1 MPKKDRMKK
10 ALIIINVSKDE
21 SMTLAQEIAAYITK
35 IGVQH
40 EFLSFDGFVDNTD
53 FKGFDFVISLGGD
66 GTVLYAA
73 RNASKYGL
81 PVFPVNLGEFGF
93 IASVQPE
100 DWQKE
105 LKVFMDGK
113 ALFEKRSMLKIDVL
127 REGKKVYSSLS
138 LNDAVI
144 SAERGVSTIM
154 LSVKR
159 NSLPLCRLKADGLIV
174 ATPTGSTA
182 YSAAAGGP
190 IVSPE
195 VEAFVLT
202 PLNSFSLS
210 SRPIVLSPDSKLEI
224 SIEKSRIKGICL
236 TVDGQ
241 EPFALN
247 YGDIITIVMNKKKA
261 LLVAGSE
268 EKFYNALRSKL
279 NWSGVPHA

>member
-1 MPKKDRMKK
+1 MKK
-10 ALIIINVSKDE
+10 ALLIINVCKDE
-21 SMTLAQEIAAYITK
+21 SMTLASEIAAYLK
-35 IGVQH
+35 SQGVQSD
-40 EFLSFDGFVDNTD
+40 FLSFDGFVDNTD

-73 RNASKYGL
+73 RNSSKYGL

-93 IASVQPE
+93 IASVQPDE
-100 DWQKE
+100 WKKE
-105 LKVFMDGK
+105 LNIFLDGK
-113 ALFEKRSMLKIDVL
+113 AVFEKRSMLKVQVM

-144 SAERGVSTIM
+144 SATRGVATIM

-159 NSLPLCRLKADGLIV
+159 NNLPLCRLKADGLILS
-174 ATPTGSTA
+174 TPTGSTA

-190 IVSPE
+190 IVSPDL
-195 VEAFVLT
+195 EAFVLT

-210 SRPIVLSPDSKLEI
+210 SRPVVLSPDSKLEVTV
-224 SIEKSRIKGICL
+224 EKCRARDINIA
-236 TVDGQ
+236 VDGQ
-241 EPFALN
+241 EPFPLKM
-247 YGDIITIVMNKKKA
+247 GDEILIVMNKKKA
-261 LLVAGSE
+261 KLVAGSA

>member
-1 MPKKDRMKK
+1 MNK

-21 SMTLAQEIAAYITK
+21 SMTLAKEIAEYLNK
-35 IGVQH
+35 KGIGH
-40 EFLSFDGFVDNTD
+40 DFYSFDGFADNTD
-53 FKGFDFVISLGGD
+53 FKDYDFVITLGGD
-66 GTVLYAA
+66 GTVLYGA

-105 LKVFMDGK
+105 LKTFLDGK
-113 ALFEKRSMLKIDVL
+113 AVFEKRSMLKVTVL
-127 REGKKVYSSLS
+127 RGDKKVYSSLS

-144 SAERGVSTIM
+144 SAARGVSTIM

-159 NSLPLCRLKADGLIV
+159 NDLPLCNLKADGLILS
-174 ATPTGSTA
+174 TPTGSTA

-190 IVSPE
+190 ILAPE
-195 VEAFVLT
+195 LEAFALT

-210 SRPIVLSPDSKLEI
+210 SRPVVLSPDSLLEVT
-224 SIEKSRIKGICL
+224 IEKCRAKDISL

-241 EPFALN
+241 EPFSLKL
-247 YGDIITIVMNKKKA
+247 GDTVFVNMNRKKA
-261 LLVAGSE
+261 KLVAGSA

>member
-1 MPKKDRMKK
+1 MKK
-10 ALIIINVSKDE
+10 ALIIINVSKEE
-21 SMTLAQEIAAYITK
+21 SMTLAQEIAEYLTK
-35 IGVQH
+35 KGVEH
-40 EFLSFDGFVDNTD
+40 SFLSFDGFVDNTD
-53 FKGFDFVISLGGD
+53 FKGYDFVISLGGD

-93 IASVQPE
+93 IASVQPDE
-100 DWQKE
+100 WQKE
-105 LKVFMDGK
+105 LKIFMDGK
-113 ALFEKRSMLKIDVL
+113 ALFEKRSMLKIEVL
-127 REGKKVYSSLS
+127 RDGKKVYSSLS
-138 LNDAVI
+138 LNDAVV

-159 NSLPLCRLKADGLIV
+159 NSLPLCRLKADGLIA

-210 SRPIVLSPDSKLEI
+210 SRPIVLSPDSRLEI
-224 SIEKSRIKGICL
+224 TVEKSRIKGICL

-241 EPFALN
+241 EPFAIK
-247 YGDIITIVMNKKKA
+247 YGDVITIIMNKKKA

>member
-1 MPKKDRMKK
+1 MKK

-21 SMTLAQEIAAYITK
+21 SMTLAKEIASYLKKKDVAYD
-35 IGVQH
+35 
-40 EFLSFDGFVDNTD
+40 FLSFDGFVDNTD
-53 FKGFDFVISLGGD
+53 FKGYDFVISLGGD

-73 RNASKYGL
+73 RNSSKYGL

-105 LKVFMDGK
+105 LKLFMDGK
-113 ALFEKRSMLKIDVL
+113 AVFEKRSMLKVEV
-127 REGKKVYSSLS
+127 RRNGKRVYSSLS

-159 NSLPLCRLKADGLIV
+159 NSLPLCRLKADGLIL

-202 PLNSFSLS
+202 PLNPFSLS
-210 SRPIVLSPDSKLEI
+210 SRPIVLSPDSNLEI
-224 SIEKSRIKGICL
+224 AVEKSRIKGICL

-241 EPFALN
+241 EPFGIQF
-247 YGDIITIVMNKKKA
+247 GDIISVVLNKKKA
-261 LLVAGSE
+261 KLVAGSE

>member
-1 MPKKDRMKK
+1 MKK

-21 SMTLAQEIAAYITK
+21 SMTLAQEIARYLQKKDIKA
-35 IGVQH
+35 
-40 EFLSFDGFVDNTD
+40 EFLSFDGFVDNCD

-100 DWQKE
+100 DWQNE
-105 LKVFMDGK
+105 LKLFLDGK
-113 ALFEKRSMLKIDVL
+113 SVFEKRSMLKVEVL
-127 REGKKVYSSLS
+127 RDGKKVYTSLS

-159 NSLPLCRLKADGLIV
+159 NSLPLCRLKADGLIL

-210 SRPIVLSPDSKLEI
+210 SRPLVLSPDSKLEI

-236 TVDGQ
+236 TVDRQ
-241 EPFALN
+241 EPFALA
-247 YGDIITIVMNKKKA
+247 YGDNICVSLNKKKA
-261 LLVAGSE
+261 LLVAVSA

>member
-1 MPKKDRMKK
+1 MKK

-21 SMTLAQEIAAYITK
+21 SMTLAKEIASYLKKKEVAYD
-35 IGVQH
+35 
-40 EFLSFDGFVDNTD
+40 FLSFDGFVDNTD
-53 FKGFDFVISLGGD
+53 FKVYDFVISLGGD

-73 RNASKYGL
+73 RNSSKYGL

-105 LKVFMDGK
+105 LKLFMDGK
-113 ALFEKRSMLKIDVL
+113 AVFEKRSMLKVEVI
-127 REGKKVYSSLS
+127 RNGKKVYSSLS

-159 NSLPLCRLKADGLIV
+159 NSLPLCRLKADGLIL

-202 PLNSFSLS
+202 PLNPFSLS
-210 SRPIVLSPDSKLEI
+210 SRPIVLSPDSNLEI
-224 SIEKSRIKGICL
+224 TVEKSRIKGICL

-241 EPFALN
+241 EPFGIQF
-247 YGDIITIVMNKKKA
+247 GDIISVVLNKKKA
-261 LLVAGSE
+261 KLVAGSE

>member
-1 MPKKDRMKK
+1 MSK

-21 SMTLAQEIAAYITK
+21 SMTLAKEIAAWLEK
-35 IGVQH
+35 NNVQH
-40 EFLSFDGFVDNTD
+40 DFLSFDGFVDNTD
-53 FKGFDFVISLGGD
+53 FKGYDFVISLGGD

-73 RNASKYGL
+73 RNASKYGI

-100 DWQKE
+100 DWKKE
-105 LKVFMDGK
+105 LKDFLSGK
-113 ALFEKRSMLKIDVL
+113 AVFEKRTMLKVEVL
-127 REGKKVYSSLS
+127 RDGKKVYTSLS

-159 NSLPLCRLKADGLIV
+159 NSLPLCRLKADGLIL

-210 SRPIVLSPDSKLEI
+210 SRPVVLSPDSKLEI
-224 SIEKSRIKGICL
+224 SVEKSRIKGICL

-241 EPFALN
+241 EPFPLK
-247 YGDIITIVMNKKKA
+247 YGDIISVVLNKKKA
-261 LLVAGSE
+261 KLVAGSE

>member
-1 MPKKDRMKK
+1 MKK
-10 ALIIINVSKDE
+10 TLIIINVSKDE
-21 SMTLAQEIAAYITK
+21 SMTLAKEIASYLKKKDVAYD
-35 IGVQH
+35 
-40 EFLSFDGFVDNTD
+40 FLSFDGFVDNTD
-53 FKGFDFVISLGGD
+53 FKGYDFVISLGGD

-73 RNASKYGL
+73 RNSSKYGL

-105 LKVFMDGK
+105 LKLFMDGK
-113 ALFEKRSMLKIDVL
+113 AVFEKRSMLKVEVI
-127 REGKKVYSSLS
+127 RNGKKVYSSLS

-159 NSLPLCRLKADGLIV
+159 NSLPLCRLKADGLIL

-202 PLNSFSLS
+202 PLNPFSLS
-210 SRPIVLSPDSKLEI
+210 SRPIVLSPDSNLEI
-224 SIEKSRIKGICL
+224 TVEKSRIKGICL

-241 EPFALN
+241 EPFGIQF
-247 YGDIITIVMNKKKA
+247 GDIISVVLNKKKA
-261 LLVAGSE
+261 KLVAGSE

>member
-1 MPKKDRMKK
+1 MNK
-10 ALIIINVSKDE
+10 ALLIINVSKDE
-21 SMTLAQEIAAYITK
+21 SMTLAQEIARYLQKKGIKA
-35 IGVQH
+35 
-40 EFLSFDGFVDNTD
+40 EFLSFDGFVDNCD

-105 LKVFMDGK
+105 LKAFLDGK
-113 ALFEKRSMLKIDVL
+113 PVFEKRSMLKVEVL
-127 REGKKVYSSLS
+127 RAGKKLYSSLS

-144 SAERGVSTIM
+144 STQRGVSTVM

-159 NSLPLCRLKADGLIV
+159 NGLPLCELKADGLILS
-174 ATPTGSTA
+174 TPTGSTA

-190 IVSPE
+190 IVSPDL
-195 VEAFVLT
+195 EAFVLT

-210 SRPIVLSPDSKLEI
+210 SRPVVLSPDSVLEVTV
-224 SIEKSRIKGICL
+224 EKSRAKDLFI

-241 EPFALN
+241 EPFAIKG
-247 YGDIITIVMNKKKA
+247 GDVISVVLNKKKA
-261 LLVAGSE
+261 KLVAGSA

>member
-1 MPKKDRMKK
+1 MNK

-21 SMTLAQEIAAYITK
+21 SMSLAQEIAVYLSK
-35 IGVQH
+35 KGVQH
-40 EFLSFDGFVDNTD
+40 DFLSFDGFVDNTD
-53 FKGFDFVISLGGD
+53 FKGYDFVITLGGD

-93 IASVQPE
+93 IASIQPD
-100 DWQKE
+100 DWKKE
-105 LKVFMDGK
+105 LKVFLDGK
-113 ALFEKRSMLKIDVL
+113 ASFEKRSMLKVEVH
-127 REGKKVYSSLS
+127 REGKKIYSSLS

-144 SAERGVSTIM
+144 STQRGLSTVM

-159 NSLPLCRLKADGLIV
+159 NSLPLCRLKADGLIIS
-174 ATPTGSTA
+174 TPTGSTA

-190 IVSPE
+190 IVSPDL
-195 VEAFVLT
+195 EAFVLT

-210 SRPIVLSPDSKLEI
+210 SRPIVLSPDSKLEVN
-224 SIEKSRIKGICL
+224 IEKCRAKDIFF

-241 EPFALN
+241 EPFKIQCGDMITAVLN
-247 YGDIITIVMNKKKA
+247 KNKA
-261 LLVAGSE
+261 MLVAGTA

>member
-1 MPKKDRMKK
+1 MKK
-10 ALIIINVSKDE
+10 ALIIINVSKDV
-21 SMTLAQEIAAYITK
+21 SMTLAQEIARYLQKKGIKA
-35 IGVQH
+35 
-40 EFLSFDGFVDNTD
+40 EFLSFDGFVDNCD

-93 IASVQPE
+93 IASVQPDE
-100 DWQKE
+100 WEKE
-105 LKVFMDGK
+105 LKLFLDGK
-113 ALFEKRSMLKIDVL
+113 SVFEKRAMLKVEVIRD
-127 REGKKVYSSLS
+127 GKKVYSSLS

-159 NSLPLCRLKADGLIV
+159 NSLPLCRLKADGLIL

-210 SRPIVLSPDSKLEI
+210 SRPIVLSPDSNLEI

-247 YGDIITIVMNKKKA
+247 YGDSISVVLNKKKA
-261 LLVAGSE
+261 LLVAVSP

>member
-1 MPKKDRMKK
+1 MKK
-10 ALIIINVSKDE
+10 AIIIINVSKDE
-21 SMTLAQEIAAYITK
+21 SMTLAKEIASYLKKKDVAYD
-35 IGVQH
+35 
-40 EFLSFDGFVDNTD
+40 FLSFDGFVDNTD
-53 FKGFDFVISLGGD
+53 FKGYDFVISLGGD

-73 RNASKYGL
+73 RNSSKYGL

-105 LKVFMDGK
+105 LKLFMDGK
-113 ALFEKRSMLKIDVL
+113 AVFEKRSMLKVEVI
-127 REGKKVYSSLS
+127 RNGKRVYSSLS

-159 NSLPLCRLKADGLIV
+159 NSLPLCRLKADGLIL

-202 PLNSFSLS
+202 PLNPFSLS
-210 SRPIVLSPDSKLEI
+210 SRPIVLSPDSNLEI
-224 SIEKSRIKGICL
+224 TVEKSRIKGICL

-241 EPFALN
+241 EPFGIQF
-247 YGDIITIVMNKKKA
+247 GDIISVVLNKKKA
-261 LLVAGSE
+261 KLVAGSE

>member
-1 MPKKDRMKK
+1 MKK
-10 ALIIINVSKDE
+10 ALLIINVSKDE
-21 SMTLAQEIAAYITK
+21 SMTLAQEIAGYLEKKGIK
-35 IGVQH
+35 H
-40 EFLSFDGFVDNTD
+40 DFLSFDGFVDNTD
-53 FKGFDFVISLGGD
+53 FKGYDFVISLGGD

-93 IASVQPE
+93 IASVQPHE
-100 DWQKE
+100 WQKE
-105 LKVFMDGK
+105 LKAFLDGK
-113 ALFEKRSMLKIDVL
+113 AVFEKRSMLKVTVV
-127 REGKKVYSSLS
+127 RKGKKVYSSLS

-144 SAERGVSTIM
+144 STQRGVSTLM
-154 LSVKR
+154 LSVLR
-159 NSLPLCRLKADGLIV
+159 NSLPLCRLKADGLILS
-174 ATPTGSTA
+174 TPTGSTA

-195 VEAFVLT
+195 LEAFVLT

-210 SRPIVLSPDSKLEI
+210 SRPMVLSPDSLLEVTV
-224 SIEKSRIKGICL
+224 EKSRARDIFF

-241 EPFALN
+241 EPFQLET
-247 YGDIITIVMNKKKA
+247 GDVISVLLNKKKA
-261 LLVAGSE
+261 KLVAGSA

>member
-1 MPKKDRMKK
+1 MNK

-21 SMTLAQEIAAYITK
+21 SMTLAKEIAEYLHK
-35 IGVQH
+35 KGIGH
-40 EFLSFDGFVDNTD
+40 DFYSFDGFADNTD
-53 FKGFDFVISLGGD
+53 FKDYDFVITLGGD
-66 GTVLYAA
+66 GTVLYGA

-105 LKVFMDGK
+105 LKTFLDGK
-113 ALFEKRSMLKIDVL
+113 AVFEKRSMLKVTVL
-127 REGKKVYSSLS
+127 RGDKKVYSSLS

-144 SAERGVSTIM
+144 SAARGVSTIM

-159 NSLPLCRLKADGLIV
+159 NDLPLCNLKADGLILS
-174 ATPTGSTA
+174 TPTGSTA

-190 IVSPE
+190 ILAPE
-195 VEAFVLT
+195 LEAFALT

-210 SRPIVLSPDSKLEI
+210 SRPVVLSPDSLLEVT
-224 SIEKSRIKGICL
+224 IEKCRAKDISL

-241 EPFALN
+241 EPFSLQL
-247 YGDIITIVMNKKKA
+247 GDTVFVNMNRKKA
-261 LLVAGSE
+261 KLVAGSA

>member
-1 MPKKDRMKK
+1 MKK

>member
-1 MPKKDRMKK
+1 MSK
-10 ALIIINVSKDE
+10 ALIIINVSKDV
-21 SMTLAQEIAAYITK
+21 SMSLAQEIAGYLSK
-35 IGVQH
+35 KGVQH
-40 EFLSFDGFVDNTD
+40 DFLSFDGFVDNTD
-53 FKGFDFVISLGGD
+53 FKGYDFVISLGGD

-73 RNASKYGL
+73 RNASKYGI

-100 DWQKE
+100 EWKKE
-105 LKVFMDGK
+105 LKIFLDGN
-113 ALFEKRSMLKIDVL
+113 AVFEKRSMLKVEVI
-127 REGKKVYSSLS
+127 RNGKKVYSSLS
-138 LNDAVI
+138 LNDAVV

-159 NSLPLCRLKADGLIV
+159 NSLPLCRLKADGLIA

-247 YGDIITIVMNKKKA
+247 YGDIITIIMNKKKA

>member
-1 MPKKDRMKK
+1 MKK
-10 ALIIINVSKDE
+10 ALIIINVSKEE
-21 SMTLAQEIAAYITK
+21 SMTLAQEIARYLEKKGI
-35 IGVQH
+35 QH
-40 EFLSFDGFVDNTD
+40 DFLSFDGFVDNTD
-53 FKGFDFVISLGGD
+53 FKGYDFVVSLGGD

-100 DWQKE
+100 EWEKE
-105 LKVFMDGK
+105 LKSFLDGK
-113 ALFEKRSMLKIDVL
+113 SSFEKRTMLKVDVV
-127 REGKKVYSSLS
+127 RDGKKIYSSLS

-144 SAERGVSTIM
+144 STQRGVSTVM

-159 NSLPLCRLKADGLIV
+159 NNLPLCNLKADGLII

-182 YSAAAGGP
+182 YSTAAGGP
-190 IVSPE
+190 IVSPDL
-195 VEAFVLT
+195 EAFVLT

-210 SRPIVLSPDSKLEI
+210 SRPVVLSPDSKLEVTV
-224 SIEKSRIKGICL
+224 EKSRAKDL
-236 TVDGQ
+236 YFTVDGQ
-241 EPFALN
+241 EPFQIKV
-247 YGDIITIVMNKKKA
+247 GDIITVILNKKKA
-261 LLVAGSE
+261 KLVACST

>member
-1 MPKKDRMKK
+1 MKK
-10 ALIIINVSKDE
+10 ALLIINVSKDE
-21 SMTLAQEIAAYITK
+21 SMTLAQEIAAYLSK
-35 IGVQH
+35 KGVQYD
-40 EFLSFDGFVDNTD
+40 FLSFDGFVDNTD

-247 YGDIITIVMNKKKA
+247 YGDIITIAMNKKKA

>member
-1 MPKKDRMKK
+1 MKK

-21 SMTLAQEIAAYITK
+21 SMTLAQEIAALLSK
-35 IGVQH
+35 KGVVH
-40 EFLSFDGFVDNTD
+40 DFLSFDGFVDNTD
-53 FKGFDFVISLGGD
+53 FKGYDFVISLGGD

-73 RNASKYGL
+73 RNASKYGI

-105 LKVFMDGK
+105 LKVFLDGK
-113 ALFEKRSMLKIDVL
+113 AVFENRSMLKVEVL

-159 NSLPLCRLKADGLIV
+159 NSLPLCNLKADGLIV

-224 SIEKSRIKGICL
+224 TIEKSRIKGICL

-241 EPFALN
+241 EPLALQN
-247 YGDIITIVMNKKKA
+247 NDVISVILNKKKA
-261 LLVAGSE
+261 KLVAGSA

>member
-1 MPKKDRMKK
+1 MNK

-21 SMTLAQEIAAYITK
+21 SMTLAQEMARFLQKKGIKA
-35 IGVQH
+35 
-40 EFLSFDGFVDNTD
+40 EFLSFDGFVDNCD

-105 LKVFMDGK
+105 LKAFLDGK
-113 ALFEKRSMLKIDVL
+113 AVFEKRSMLKVEVL
-127 REGKKVYSSLS
+127 RAGKKLYSSLS

-144 SAERGVSTIM
+144 STQRGVSTVM

-159 NSLPLCRLKADGLIV
+159 NGLPLCELKADGLILS
-174 ATPTGSTA
+174 TPTGSTA

-190 IVSPE
+190 IVSPDL
-195 VEAFVLT
+195 EAFVLT

-210 SRPIVLSPDSKLEI
+210 SRPVVLSPDSVLEVTV
-224 SIEKSRIKGICL
+224 EKSRAKDLFI

-241 EPFALN
+241 EPFAIKG
-247 YGDIITIVMNKKKA
+247 GDVISVVLNKKKA
-261 LLVAGSE
+261 KLVAGSA

>member
-1 MPKKDRMKK
+1 MKK

-21 SMTLAQEIAAYITK
+21 SMTLAQEIARYLKTK
-35 IGVQH
+35 GIVS

-53 FKGFDFVISLGGD
+53 FKGFDFVVSLGGD

-73 RNASKYGL
+73 RNASKYGI

-93 IASVQPE
+93 IASVQPDE
-100 DWQKE
+100 WQKE
-105 LKVFMDGK
+105 IKTFLDGK
-113 ALFEKRSMLKIDVL
+113 AIYEKRSLLKVEVI
-127 REGKKVYSSLS
+127 RSGKKVYSSLS

-144 SAERGVSTIM
+144 SVERGVSTTM

-159 NSLPLCRLKADGLIV
+159 NDLPLCRLKADGLILS
-174 ATPTGSTA
+174 TPTGSTA

-190 IVSPE
+190 ILSPE
-195 VEAFVLT
+195 LEAFVLT

-224 SIEKSRIKGICL
+224 KIEKSRSRGHCL

-241 EPFALN
+241 EPFSLLPD
-247 YGDIITIVMNKKKA
+247 DIISVSMNKKKV
-261 LLVAGSE
+261 LLVAGTA

>member
-1 MPKKDRMKK
+1 MKK

-21 SMTLAQEIAAYITK
+21 SMSLAQEIADFLK
-35 IGVQH
+35 KKGVQH
-40 EFLSFDGFVDNTD
+40 DFLSFDGFVVNTD
-53 FKGFDFVISLGGD
+53 FKGYDFVITLGGD

-81 PVFPVNLGEFGF
+81 PVFPVNLGQFGF
-93 IASVQPE
+93 IASVQPQ

-105 LKVFMDGK
+105 LKAFLDGK
-113 ALFEKRSMLKIDVL
+113 TVFENRSMLKVEVK

-154 LSVKR
+154 LSVQR
-159 NSLPLCRLKADGLIV
+159 NSLPLCNLKADGLIV

-195 VEAFVLT
+195 VEALVLT

-210 SRPIVLSPDSKLEI
+210 SRPIVLSPDSSLEI

-241 EPFALN
+241 EPFALQN
-247 YGDIITIVMNKKKA
+247 NDIISVRLNKKKA
-261 LLVAGSE
+261 KLVAGSA

>member
-1 MPKKDRMKK
+1 MKK

-21 SMTLAQEIAAYITK
+21 SMTLAKEIASYLKKKDVAYD
-35 IGVQH
+35 
-40 EFLSFDGFVDNTD
+40 FLSFDGFVDNTD
-53 FKGFDFVISLGGD
+53 FKGYDFVVLFVGD

-73 RNASKYGL
+73 RNSSKYGL

-105 LKVFMDGK
+105 LKLFMDGK
-113 ALFEKRSMLKIDVL
+113 AVFEKRSMLKVEVI
-127 REGKKVYSSLS
+127 RNGKRVYSSLS

-159 NSLPLCRLKADGLIV
+159 NSLPLCRLKADGLIL

-202 PLNSFSLS
+202 PLNPFSLS
-210 SRPIVLSPDSKLEI
+210 SRPIVLSPDSNLEI
-224 SIEKSRIKGICL
+224 TVEKSRIKGICL

-241 EPFALN
+241 EPFGIQF
-247 YGDIITIVMNKKKA
+247 GDIISVVLNKKKA
-261 LLVAGSE
+261 KLVAGSE

>member
-1 MPKKDRMKK
+1 MKK

-21 SMTLAQEIAAYITK
+21 SMTLAKEIASYLKKKDVAYD
-35 IGVQH
+35 
-40 EFLSFDGFVDNTD
+40 FLSFDGFVDNTD
-53 FKGFDFVISLGGD
+53 FKGYDFVISLGGD

-73 RNASKYGL
+73 RNSSKYGL

-105 LKVFMDGK
+105 LKLFMDGR
-113 ALFEKRSMLKIDVL
+113 AVFEKRSMLKVEVI
-127 REGKKVYSSLS
+127 RNGKRVYSSLS

-159 NSLPLCRLKADGLIV
+159 NSLPLCRLKADGLIL

-202 PLNSFSLS
+202 PLNPFSLS
-210 SRPIVLSPDSKLEI
+210 SRPIVLSPDSNLEI
-224 SIEKSRIKGICL
+224 TVEKSRIKGICL

-241 EPFALN
+241 EPFGIQF
-247 YGDIITIVMNKKKA
+247 GDIISVVLNKKKA
-261 LLVAGSE
+261 KLVAGSE

>member
-1 MPKKDRMKK
+1 MKK

-21 SMTLAQEIAAYITK
+21 SMTLAQEIARFLQKKGIK
-35 IGVQH
+35 S
-40 EFLSFDGFVDNTD
+40 EFLSFDGFVDNCD
-53 FKGFDFVISLGGD
+53 FKGFDFVITLGGD

-100 DWQKE
+100 EWQKE
-105 LKVFMDGK
+105 LKAFLDGK
-113 ALFEKRSMLKIDVL
+113 SVFEKRSMLKVDVL
-127 REGKKVYSSLS
+127 RDGKKVYSSLS

-144 SAERGVSTIM
+144 STQRGVSTVM

-159 NSLPLCRLKADGLIV
+159 NSLPLCELKADGLILS
-174 ATPTGSTA
+174 TPTGSTA

-190 IVSPE
+190 IVSPDL
-195 VEAFVLT
+195 EAFVLT

-210 SRPIVLSPDSKLEI
+210 SRPVVLSPDSILEVTF
-224 SIEKSRIKGICL
+224 EKSRAKDVFI

-241 EPFALN
+241 EPFPLKG
-247 YGDIITIVMNKKKA
+247 GDVITVVLNKKKA
-261 LLVAGSE
+261 KLVAGSA

>member
-1 MPKKDRMKK
+1 MKK

-21 SMTLAQEIAAYITK
+21 SMTLAQEIARYLKTK
-35 IGVQH
+35 GIAS

-53 FKGFDFVISLGGD
+53 FKGFDFVVSLGGD

-73 RNASKYGL
+73 RNASKYGI

-93 IASVQPE
+93 IASVQPDE
-100 DWQKE
+100 WQKE
-105 LKVFMDGK
+105 IKTFLDGK
-113 ALFEKRSMLKIDVL
+113 AIYEKRSLLKVEVI
-127 REGKKVYSSLS
+127 RSGKKVYSSLS

-144 SAERGVSTIM
+144 SVERGVSTTM

-159 NSLPLCRLKADGLIV
+159 NDLPLCRLKADGLILS
-174 ATPTGSTA
+174 TPTGSTA

-190 IVSPE
+190 ILSPE
-195 VEAFVLT
+195 LEAFVLT

-224 SIEKSRIKGICL
+224 KIEKSRSRGHCL

-241 EPFALN
+241 EPFSLLPD
-247 YGDIITIVMNKKKA
+247 DIISVSMNKKKV
-261 LLVAGSE
+261 LLVAGTA

>member
-1 MPKKDRMKK
+1 MNK

-21 SMTLAQEIAAYITK
+21 SMTLAKEIAAYLSK
-35 IGVQH
+35 KGVAAD
-40 EFLSFDGFVDNTD
+40 FFSFDGFVDNTD
-53 FKGFDFVISLGGD
+53 FKGYDFVISLGGD

-93 IASVQPE
+93 IASVEPAE
-100 DWQKE
+100 WQKE
-105 LKVFMDGK
+105 LKALLDGK
-113 ALFEKRSMLKIDVL
+113 AVFEKRSMLKVEVL
-127 REGKKVYSSLS
+127 RGGKKVYSSLS

-144 SAERGVSTIM
+144 SASRGVSTIM

-159 NSLPLCRLKADGLIV
+159 NNLPLCRLKADGLILS
-174 ATPTGSTA
+174 TPTGSTA

-195 VEAFVLT
+195 LEAFVLT
-202 PLNSFSLS
+202 PLNAFSLS
-210 SRPIVLSPDSKLEI
+210 SRPVVLSPDSVLEVT
-224 SIEKSRIKGICL
+224 IEKCRAKNICI

-241 EPFALN
+241 EPFSLTS
-247 YGDIITIVMNKKKA
+247 GDVISVVLNKKKVK
-261 LLVAGSE
+261 LVAGSA
-268 EKFYNALRSKL
+268 EKFYTALRSKL

>member
-1 MPKKDRMKK
+1 MSK

-21 SMTLAQEIAAYITK
+21 SMTLAKEIAAYLK
-35 IGVQH
+35 KKDVAYD
-40 EFLSFDGFVDNTD
+40 FLSFDGFVDNTD
-53 FKGFDFVISLGGD
+53 FKGYDFVISLGGD

-105 LKVFMDGK
+105 LKVFMDDK

>member
-1 MPKKDRMKK
+1 MKK
-10 ALIIINVSKDE
+10 ALLIINVSKDE
-21 SMTLAQEIAAYITK
+21 SMTLAQEIARYLQKKGIK
-35 IGVQH
+35 V

-73 RNASKYGL
+73 RNATKVGI

-93 IASVQPE
+93 IASVQPDE
-100 DWQKE
+100 WQKE
-105 LKVFMDGK
+105 LKNFLDGK
-113 ALFEKRSMLKIDVL
+113 AVFERRSLLKVEVKRA
-127 REGKKVYSSLS
+127 GKRVYSSLS

-144 SAERGVSTIM
+144 SAERGVSTMM
-154 LSVKR
+154 LGVKR
-159 NSLPLCRLKADGLIV
+159 NGMPLCNLKADGLIV
-174 ATPTGSTA
+174 STPTGSTA

-190 IVSPE
+190 ILSPE
-195 VEAFVLT
+195 VDAFVLT

-210 SRPIVLSPDSKLEI
+210 SRPIVLSPESNLEI
-224 SIEKSRIKGICL
+224 TVEKSRSRGICI

-241 EPFALN
+241 EPFAVSA
-247 YGDIITIVMNKKKA
+247 GDVILVSMNRKKVQ
-261 LLVAGSE
+261 LVAGSA